1 MGLKIG
7 EAFKDRCFLT
17 VVATGLPA
25 TLLADVTCTVIDES
39 GNRATLVVTE
49 ESNGWYTAP
58 FTPDAAGTW
67 ATEWSKTANP
77 ELYMFHYPYKEFHAG
92 AGQEADIYTRLG
104 APAGTDVSADI
115 AAIKAETA
123 SLVTKVDTV
132 DDYVDTEIGDIH
144 TDVGTCITASGVAAA
159 YAIVNSGL
167 VFRGIVTAAVAGV
180 SFTIGTL
187 AGLGAGIFADAT
199 SPWYAYV
206 LRSNGGV
213 SGAPQGEYRQ
223 VLTYVTATGLF
234 TTNAFSVAV
243 AVNDDVIITSNIL
256 PIIRDIH
263 DTDLPLVKTD
273 TAAILVDTNELQTDL
288 HDGGRL
294 DLLID
299 SILGDSGELQ
309 TDWVNGGRLDLLID
323 AIKARTDHH
332 EITKAFFSA
341 TDDIITCNTDSSDL
355 TLPSVVLPN
364 ITGTITHVYAG
375 IKFRMIENTNAA
387 TNGLNGAQDI
397 QVKESAAGAY
407 VDAINLVDNQWL
419 LAATTREGGDAAI
432 GNIDIVAQVAAFNKT
447 YDFIIDNN
455 DVDQAN
461 LNLCDVQTFLIVSYY

>member
-7 EAFKDRCFLT
+7 EVFRDYCCLT
-17 VVATGLPA
+17 VTATGVRA
-25 TLLADVTCTVIDES
+25 VGLLDVTCQVIDET
-39 GNRATLVVTE
+39 GTAFGAAIVATE
-49 ESNGWYTAP
+49 CAWANGWYYADI
-58 FTPDAAGTW
+58 TPDAAGTW
-67 ATEWSKTANP
+67 ATDWSKTALPAN
-77 ELYMFHYPYKEFHAG
+77 YTFHYPYKEFHVG
-92 AGQEADIYTRLG
+92 AGQEADIYTRVG
-104 APAGTDVSADI
+104 APAGASVSADI

-132 DDYVDTEIGDIH
+132 DDYVDTEVGDIHTDVADVH
-144 TDVGTCITASGVAAA
+144 TDVGTCITAAGTAAA
-159 YAIVNSGL
+159 YSIVNSGL
-167 VFRGIVTAAVAGV
+167 GFRGIVTAAVAGV
-180 SFTIGTL
+180 SFTIATL

-256 PIIRDIH
+256 PVIRDLH
-263 DTDLPLVKTD
+263 DTDIPDIHTD
-273 TAAILVDTNELQTDL
+273 VGTVHTDVDAV
-288 HDGGRL
+288 R
-294 DLLID
+294 
-299 SILGDSGELQ
+299 
-309 TDWVNGGRLDLLID
+309 
-323 AIKARTDHH
+323 ARTDRL
-332 EITKAFFSA
+332 EVTKAFFSA
-341 TDDIITCNTDSSDL
+341 TDDIITCNTDSTDL

-364 ITGTITHVYAG
+364 IAGTITHVYAG

-387 TNGLNGAQDI
+387 TNGLNGAQDV

-419 LAATTREGGDAAI
+419 LAASTREGGDADI